1 MDSLNATILRLLDDH
16 QLPRAWADW
25 VVPAAAASTA
35 LVVGLGIVWHN
46 SGNDNDRRPPIVPS
60 WIPWW
65 GSESALERDP
75 DAFFKAAQ
83 KHYPD
88 GLFGVKTAGTT
99 LYYVTSASLINQIYK
114 QPKVFTISV
123 VQLSWGKNC
132 FSWSDD
138 VLRKS
143 STFREEL
150 LPSDH
155 RNIAP
160 KNMMP
165 LVQSF
170 ARNISRV
177 VKEYQVPTGSVS
189 LEEFV
194 MRLAHRATSVT
205 WYGPTLN
212 IEEFYDDWNTFDRG
226 VWKVALMYPTWLCRP
241 FLSARARVRQRI
253 WEYMNKPHEAACQ
266 LVQDRE
272 AIVRNADFSE
282 HDLGVS
288 LMTPYWPLMANVPWA
303 SLWLLILQIQRSE
316 GLAPIIAEL
325 DAAGEAWSAANPEF
339 SGPYT
344 DHLPEFFQSQPHI
357 PLLTSTISET
367 LRFTSDSYSMRG
379 VLEDTLLSGYTIK
392 KGDTLVCLTRRVHR
406 DENEFEQAEEF
417 VPTRFIGKDGKG
429 TETEYNYMPFGGGVS
444 MCSGRF
450 FAYYHIKIFLTT
462 VLKNFKL
469 EVDEGRSTPV
479 VQSGVNRGFGL
490 RRPKGQLY
498 VKVSRI

>member
-1 MDSLNATILRLLDDH
+1 MANWT
-16 QLPRAWADW
+16 
-25 VVPAAAASTA
+25 T
-35 LVVGLGIVWHN
+35 GLSVH
-46 SGNDNDRRPPIVPS
+46 R
-60 WIPWW
+60 
-65 GSESALERDP
+65 
-75 DAFFKAAQ
+75 

-88 GLFGVKTAGTT
+88 GLFGVKTAGKT
-99 LYYVTSASLINQIYK
+99 LYYVASASDS
-114 QPKVFTISV
+114 T
-123 VQLSWGKNC
+123 LSILTNVAKTSFLSGLHHLRRPTHLGQELL
-132 FSWSDD
+132 SWSDD

-177 VKEYQVPTGSVS
+177 VKEYQVPPESVS

-205 WYGPTLN
+205 WYGLTLN

-241 FLSARARVRQRI
+241 FLSARAGVRQRI

-266 LVQDRE
+266 LVRDRE
-272 AIVRNADFSE
+272 EIVRNADFSE

-288 LMTPYWPLMANVPWA
+288 LMTPYWPLMAN
-303 SLWLLILQIQRSE
+303 E

-339 SGPYT
+339 SGPYP

-406 DENEFEQAEEF
+406 DENEFERAEEF

-444 MCSGRF
+444 VCSGRF

-498 VKVSRI
+498 VKVSRT

>member
-46 SGNDNDRRPPIVPS
+46 PGNDNDRRPPIVPS

-99 LYYVTSASLINQIYK
+99 LYYVTSAS
-114 QPKVFTISV
+114 VFTISV

-177 VKEYQVPTGSVS
+177 VKEYQVPTESVS

-241 FLSARARVRQRI
+241 FLAARARVRQRI

-266 LVQDRE
+266 LVRDRE
-272 AIVRNADFSE
+272 EIVRNADFSE

-316 GLAPIIAEL
+316 GLTPIIAEL
-325 DAAGEAWSAANPEF
+325 DTAGEAWSAANPEF
-339 SGPYT
+339 S
-344 DHLPEFFQSQPHI
+344 
-357 PLLTSTISET
+357 
-367 LRFTSDSYSMRG
+367 

-498 VKVSRI
+498 VKVART